1 MDRLSTNARAAVRA
15 HARSAAGDHHHQ
27 NLALIYALFLQ
38 GASSRLTIWQRAT
51 SEYTAAM
58 SSRNDQAGPG
68 YGAGWAIREREI
80 PLPTPESGYAR
91 VLLVGATGA
100 GKTTLLRQ
108 LLGTH
113 PRTERFPSTSTA
125 KTTIFNTEFI
135 VAHGTPYR
143 AAVSFMPHGELFEHL
158 YEIVQETF
166 ARYVERRPERQILR
180 AFMEHPEQRFRLNYI
195 LGNPAAADD
204 DEPDDDASPDGD
216 DGESEA
222 PVPEVLTTYFRRLE
236 GLHTE
241 LAGDVRAAGVPEAI
255 DDAQQVYDALH
266 SRVRTEPTVREFVE
280 DLIDEICRRVE
291 AVEDGNLS
299 LDAKDWP
306 ECWTFET
313 NDRARFIAVVSRF
326 TSNHY
331 RQFGKVVTPV
341 VSGVRVSGPFVPA
354 WAADRAAYRYVLI
367 DGEGLGH
374 TPRSASSVA
383 TSLTLQMSDADVVI
397 LADNAA
403 QPVQAAALSVVR
415 NLVNTG
421 NITKL
426 MVAFTHFDQVTG
438 PNIPSVQDRKD
449 HVWASLTNGLHS
461 LAGDGVADASI
472 RRIEDHL
479 KDRVAYLSR
488 LHEVSLSA
496 LTRQELD
503 ALAAMMATALE
514 ARRALATSGTNGP
527 RLDAA
532 EVMGGV
538 RAAVAWYLGRWATL
552 LKHRDPFLARHIGG
566 GVERFGDAGVGQ
578 HWTRIK
584 ALCRRLESGLDQY
597 AELRPVADWHRAV
610 LEGIGQVIDAA
621 VARTPGFTGDPAVTR
636 QVDALKDAISRALI
650 ARGTRVMVLNAQE
663 DWARAYSV
671 SGKGSSSDRAG
682 LGWEVL
688 TRDNVN
694 RANVLDPLSNTPFE
708 QAIPKILA
716 TAARELGGSLD
727 ARR

>member
-1 MDRLSTNARAAVRA
+1 MSSTN
-15 HARSAAGDHHHQ
+15 
-27 NLALIYALFLQ
+27 
-38 GASSRLTIWQRAT
+38 
-51 SEYTAAM
+51 
-58 SSRNDQAGPG
+58 DQVGPG

-158 YEIVQETF
+158 FEIVQETF
-166 ARYVERRPERQILR
+166 ARYVERRTERQVLR

-195 LGNPAAADD
+195 LGNPASDDD
-204 DEPDDDASPDGD
+204 DEPDDDLSPDGD
-216 DGESEA
+216 DGEGEA

-236 GLHTE
+236 GLHAE
-241 LAGDVRAAGVPEAI
+241 FAGDVRAAGVPEAI

-266 SRVRTEPTVREFVE
+266 SRVRTEPTVREFVD

-291 AVEDGNLS
+291 AVEDGTLS

-341 VSGVRVSGPFVPA
+341 VSGVRIAGPFVPT
-354 WAADRAAYRYVLI
+354 WAVDRGAYRYVLI

-374 TPRSASSVA
+374 APRSASSVA
-383 TSLTLQMSDADVVI
+383 TSLTLQMSAADVVI

-421 NITKL
+421 NVAKL
-426 MVAFTHFDQVTG
+426 VVAFTHFDQVVG
-438 PNIPSVQDRKD
+438 PNIPDVQDRKD

-461 LAGDGVADASI
+461 LEGDGVAEASI

-479 KDRVAYLSR
+479 EGRVAFLSR
-488 LHEVSLSA
+488 LHEASLSA
-496 LTRQELD
+496 MTRRELD
-503 ALAAMMATALE
+503 GLARMLSTALE
-514 ARRALATSGTNGP
+514 ARRALTAPATKGP
-527 RLDAA
+527 RLDAG

-538 RAAVAWYLGRWATL
+538 RAAIAWYLGRWSTL
-552 LKHRDPFLARHIGG
+552 LKHRDPFLARHIGS
-566 GVERFGDAGVGQ
+566 GVEQFGDAGVGQ

-584 ALCRRLESGLDQY
+584 ALSRRLEAGQDQY
-597 AELRPVADWHRAV
+597 ADLKPVADWHRAMM
-610 LEGIGQVIDAA
+610 EGIGRVIDAA
-621 VARTPGFTGDPAVTR
+621 VAATPGLVGDADVTR
-636 QVDALKDAISRALI
+636 QVDALKDALSRRLI
-650 ARGTRVMVLNAQE
+650 ARGTRVLVSDAQE
-663 DWARAYSV
+663 DWAQAYAV
-671 SGKGSSSDRAG
+671 SGRGSSFERAA
-682 LGWEVL
+682 LAWEVL
-688 TRDNVN
+688 TRDVVN
-694 RANVLDPLSNTPFE
+694 RAIVADPLSHGPIE
-708 QAIPKILA
+708 QALPRLIGD
-716 TAARELGGSLD
+716 AARESGGTRD
-727 ARR
+727 ASR

>member
-1 MDRLSTNARAAVRA
+1 
-15 HARSAAGDHHHQ
+15 
-27 NLALIYALFLQ
+27 
-38 GASSRLTIWQRAT
+38 
-51 SEYTAAM
+51 M
-58 SSRNDQAGPG
+58 SSRNDQVGPG
-68 YGAGWAIREREI
+68 YGAGWAIRERAI
-80 PLPTPESGYAR
+80 PLPTPESGYSR

-143 AAVSFMPHGELFEHL
+143 AAVSFMPYDELVLHL

-166 ARYVERRPERQILR
+166 ARFVERRDERQVLR

-195 LGNPAAADD
+195 LGSPAAAADEDD
-204 DEPDDDASPDGD
+204 SDEDASQDGD
-216 DGESEA
+216 DGDSESI
-222 PVPEVLTTYFRRLE
+222 VPEVLTTYFRRLSV
-236 GLHTE
+236 LHAQI
-241 LAGDVRAAGVPEAI
+241 AGALRSSGIPEAIEDAQQAYDTLHATVQTDADVRAFI
-255 DDAQQVYDALH
+255 D
-266 SRVRTEPTVREFVE
+266 

-291 AVEDGNLS
+291 AVDDGTLAC
-299 LDAKDWP
+299 DAQDWP
-306 ECWTFET
+306 ESWTFET
-313 NDRARFIAVVSRF
+313 DDRGRFIKVVSRF

-354 WAADRAAYRYVLI
+354 WAVDRAAYRYVLI

-374 TPRSASSVA
+374 TPRSAASVA

-426 MVAFTHFDQVTG
+426 VVAFTHFDQVTG
-438 PNIPSVQDRKD
+438 PNIPTVQDRKD

-479 KDRVAYLSR
+479 KDRVVYLSR
-488 LHEVSLSA
+488 LHEVSLST
-496 LTRQELD
+496 LTRNELD

-514 ARRALATSGTNGP
+514 ARRALATSGVKGP

-532 EVMGGV
+532 EVMSGV
-538 RAAVAWYLGRWATL
+538 RAAVAWYLGRWSTL
-552 LKHRDPFLARHIGG
+552 LKHRDPFLERHVGG

-610 LEGIGQVIDAA
+610 LEGIGRVIDVA
-621 VARTPGFTGDPAVTR
+621 VAGTPGFAGDPAVTR
-636 QVDALKDAISRALI
+636 QVDAFKDAISRALI
-650 ARGTRVMVLNAQE
+650 ARGTRVMVLEAQD
-663 DWARAYSV
+663 DWSRAYSV
-671 SGKGSSSDRAG
+671 SGRGSSFVRAQFA
-682 LGWEVL
+682 WEVL
-688 TRDNVN
+688 TPDNVN
-694 RANVLDPLSNTPFE
+694 RVNVAQPLSNTPFE
-708 QAIPKILA
+708 QALPAILA
-716 TAARELGGSLD
+716 TAARESGGSLD
-727 ARR
+727 APR